1 MDELSTPNDIN
12 LFFAAIFSTLVI
24 ELLSKS
30 FIKPFQNF
38 TSCIYILYLWFWKLL
53 KWLPNFKSSNS
64 QYTNFRA
71 FMQIIL
77 NSDYIIYVKLLL
89 SVDVIILYNNKSK
102 FMNLNEIQC
111 YDQQLFHNT
120 LISLITKSLVKK
132 WGGHYPAHYHMY
144 RVALVNI
151 HHWQVSFPQYLHFTI
166 IQETIIVIRCIFTI

>member
-38 TSCIYILYLWFWKLL
+38 TSCIYILYLWFWN
-53 KWLPNFKSSNS
+53 NFKSSNS

-132 WGGHYPAHYHMY
+132 
-144 RVALVNI
+144 
-151 HHWQVSFPQYLHFTI
+151 
-166 IQETIIVIRCIFTI
+166 